1 MRRQRK
7 LEQIVEGLLWN
18 VRFLTIVPVF
28 FGVVSVIVLF
38 AVGTWEISQAVLE
51 VFHFEADPEKYT
63 IEIMRDIIGGIDLY
77 LMGVV
82 LIIFSFGIYELF
94 ISKIDIARGENQ
106 EIKILEITSLEQ
118 LKDKLLK
125 VIIMVLVVG
134 FFKRVM
140 EIEIKQPIE
149 LLYFA
154 MSILLIAA
162 SSYFLHSS
170 SGAKHVS
177 KSSHSSQ
184 EEH

>member
-7 LEQIVEGLLWN
+7 LEQIVEGLLWS

-28 FGVVSVIVLF
+28 FGIISTIVLF
-38 AVGTWEISQAVLE
+38 AIGSWEIIHAVSEFL
-51 VFHFEADPEKYT
+51 HFEGNPEKYT
-63 IEIMRDIIGGIDLY
+63 IEIMKDIIGGIDLY

-82 LIIFSFGIYELF
+82 LILFSFGIYELF
-94 ISKIDIARGENQ
+94 ISKIDIARSENQ
-106 EIKILEITSLEQ
+106 EIKILEIKSLEQ

-125 VIIMVLVVG
+125 VIVMVLVVG

-140 EIEIKQPIE
+140 EIEIEQPLE

-162 SSYFLHSS
+162 SGYFLHPS
-170 SGAKHVS
+170 SGS
-177 KSSHSSQ
+177 KKLLNVDRVSQ